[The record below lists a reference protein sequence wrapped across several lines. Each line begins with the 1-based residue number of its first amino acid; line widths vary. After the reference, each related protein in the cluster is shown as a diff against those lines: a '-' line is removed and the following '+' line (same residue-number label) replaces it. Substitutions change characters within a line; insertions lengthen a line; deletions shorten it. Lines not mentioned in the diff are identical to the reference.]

1 MKRVVSLMLIA
12 ALLSVSGLPLLPTP
26 AACAHGVELMEDCG
40 DCHEGMDHG
49 MTMKHGME
57 QGAHHDTT
65 SHQHGKY
72 DKKLSPTEKECRIE
86 CGCGCNAS
94 LDGLPHQLA
103 PHSPS
108 VADIELL
115 KPENNLAITAVPVL
129 ASYTVLLSTPPPKSV
144 FSQSI

>member
-49 MTMKHGME
+49 MTMNHGMD
-57 QGAHHDTT
+57 QGMHHDDSA
-65 SHQHGKY
+65 SHQHS
-72 DKKLSPTEKECRIE
+72 KKLSPTEKECRIE

-108 VADIELL
+108 AVDIGLL
-115 KPENNLAITAVPVL
+115 TPEYDLSA
-129 ASYTVLLSTPPPKSV
+129 TVLSVPESYIARLPTPPPKSV